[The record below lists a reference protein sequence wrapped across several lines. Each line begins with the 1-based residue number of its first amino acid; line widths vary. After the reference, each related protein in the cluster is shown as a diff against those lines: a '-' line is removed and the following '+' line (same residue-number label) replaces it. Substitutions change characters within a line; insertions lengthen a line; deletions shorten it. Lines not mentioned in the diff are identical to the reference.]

1 MENHLY
7 EKKKIYILYSLFF
20 LFFMPTSIYAQD
32 KIEEH
37 YTLKSGY
44 ELSVTNQRGDSLLYF
59 FLKNGNSMKNII
71 TENQIYMNDTVL
83 WKKYNSR
90 YEGIDFTDYFCITYF
105 IANSMLGVEL
115 YEKKQAQISF
125 MGNALSYVEKICKT
139 ELLTV

>member
-1 MENHLY
+1 M
-7 EKKKIYILYSLFF
+7 KRKKIYILYSLFF
-20 LFFMPTSIYAQD
+20 LFLPISIYAQN

-59 FLKNGNSMKNII
+59 FLKNGNSKKNII

-125 MGNALSYVEKICKT
+125 MGNALSYVERICKT

>member
-1 MENHLY
+1 M
-7 EKKKIYILYSLFF
+7 KRKDIYILYSLFF
-20 LFFMPTSIYAQD
+20 LFLPISIYAQN

-83 WKKYNSR
+83 WRKYNSR

-125 MGNALSYVEKICKT
+125 MGNALSYVERICKI
-139 ELLTV
+139 ELLTI